1 MRIKRNKRYSEE
13 FKNQPSSV
21 SKTDESQLSVAGI
34 GYNPEFLGPVQKLV
48 VEDQTHENR
57 GFRFNLI

>member
-34 GYNPEFLGPVQKLV
+34 GYNPELFGSRPKISCGGS
-48 VEDQTHENR
+48 NS
-57 GFRFNLI
+57 

>member
-21 SKTDESQLSVAGI
+21 SKTDESQLSVTGI
-34 GYNPEFLGPVQKLV
+34 ALKNE
-48 VEDQTHENR
+48 T
-57 GFRFNLI
+57 